1 MKICQVCNGHP
12 VDDGRVFHR
21 TCKSLVQAGHEVHLL
36 AVGPGSKEY
45 VHEGV
50 TIHPLP
56 DPGSRRLRYARA
68 RTVAQKAAALQ
79 PDVFHVHEP
88 DLLGP
93 ILSRAGSRPV
103 IYDVHESFLDVL
115 SERAWMPKWARSITR
130 CVWDHLERRLV
141 RKSAAVVV
149 VTDVIARRYAYLHH
163 NVRVIANYPDVENF
177 DLSCPVEQR
186 GMTCVIAGSITPEC
200 GIIQVFR
207 ATALLKKRSI
217 DVRLAMAGRPVSDAY
232 LASLLEQAEHLGV
245 RQQVEYQGELSKKD
259 AILFQRTAAIGL
271 AITLPFGNC
280 MAGLPN
286 RLVEAMALGLPV
298 VCSNFPVYREVA
310 GSSDAGILVNPLDP
324 ESIADAIEFLV
335 RNPDICR
342 EMGENGKRAVRER
355 FNWNLERHKLFEM
368 YDAISH
374 SPNRQ

>member
-21 TCKSLVQAGHEVHLL
+21 TCKSLAQVGHEVHLF

-56 DPGSRRLRYARA
+56 DSGSRRLRYARA
-68 RTVAQKAAALQ
+68 RKVARRAAALQ

-93 ILSRAGSRPV
+93 ILFRAGSRPV

-115 SERAWMPKWARSITR
+115 SERAWIPKWGRPIARF
-130 CVWDHLERRLV
+130 VWDHLERRLV
-141 RKSAAVVV
+141 RKSAAVIV
-149 VTDVIARRYAYLHH
+149 VTDVIARRYAYLHQ
-163 NVRVIANYPDVENF
+163 NVRVIANYPDVETF
-177 DLSCPVEQR
+177 DLSAPLEQR

-200 GIIQVFR
+200 GIIQVFH
-207 ATALLKKRSI
+207 AMALLKQRGI
-217 DVRLAMAGRPVSDAY
+217 GVRLAMAGRPLSDAY
-232 LASLLEQAEHLGV
+232 VASLLEQAEHLGV
-245 RQQVEYQGELSKKD
+245 RQQVEYQGELSKD
-259 AILFQRTAAIGL
+259 EAILFQRAATIGL
-271 AITLPFGNC
+271 IITLPFGNC
-280 MAGLPN
+280 TAGLPN

-324 ESIADAIEFLV
+324 ESIADAIGFLV
-335 RNPDICR
+335 RNPDVCR
-342 EMGENGKRAVRER
+342 QMGENGKRAVRER
-355 FNWNLERHKLFEM
+355 FNWSLERHKLFEV
-368 YDAISH
+368 YDAILYS
-374 SPNRQ
+374 SKRR